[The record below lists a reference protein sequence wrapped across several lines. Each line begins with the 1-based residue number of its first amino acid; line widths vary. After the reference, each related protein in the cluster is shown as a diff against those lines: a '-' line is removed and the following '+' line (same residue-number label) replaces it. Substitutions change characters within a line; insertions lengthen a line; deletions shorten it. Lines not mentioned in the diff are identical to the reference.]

1 MIGFFGE
8 QKAQQPDYMLNFK
21 LKKITV
27 EEGFPD
33 LLMGLNKKKS
43 NAIKKDSF
51 LGLDRQVRMQVNA
64 HKH

>member
-1 MIGFFGE
+1 MSGFFGE

-33 LLMGLNKKKS
+33 LLMGLNKKKAVQS
-43 NAIKKDSF
+43 KKIHFWD
-51 LGLDRQVRMQVNA
+51 
-64 HKH
+64 